1 MFNYPM
7 APEQAS
13 TFGAEHDF
21 IFYLI
26 TILTVFFTVAV
37 MVCVLYFAFKYR
49 RGSKANRDN
58 IVHHSQKLEIA
69 WSMPPLILGLVIFG
83 LSTSLFVK
91 VRVPPKDAA
100 EFFVVGKQWMWHIQ
114 HPSGIREN
122 NTLTIPVGKPVK
134 LTMISQDVIHAFYV
148 PAFRTQYMVIPGR
161 YTTMWFNP
169 IKEGKYPIFCNMY
182 CGTQHSEMGGYVYVV
197 SQPEYAA
204 FVARGGDKKKDHV
217 QTLAE
222 QGKSLF
228 GGNTGSLNCV
238 SCHGEKDTERGPS
251 LSGIAGSMRKFADGQ
266 SALADDDY
274 LRESIIAPE
283 KRLTAGYEGTMPPD
297 YKSQLSEEQIRH
309 LIEYIKTLGVAKAAP
324 VTPTTM
330 PALSGGTSK

>member
-1 MFNYPM
+1 MFNYPLS
-7 APEQAS
+7 PEQGSSFA
-13 TFGAEHDF
+13 AEHDF
-21 IFYLI
+21 IFWLI
-26 TILTVFFTVAV
+26 TLLTVFFTVAV
-37 MVCVLYFAFKYR
+37 MACVVFFAFKYR

-69 WSMPPLILGLVIFG
+69 WSMPPLILGLLIFG
-83 LSTSLFVK
+83 LSTNLFIK

-114 HPSGIREN
+114 HPNGIREN

-148 PAFRTQYMVIPGR
+148 PAFRTQFMVIPGR

-204 FVARGGDKKKDHV
+204 FVARGGDKKKDNVH
-217 QTLAE
+217 TLAD
-222 QGKSLF
+222 QGKALF
-228 GGNTGSLNCV
+228 GGNTSSLNCLG
-238 SCHGEKDTERGPS
+238 CHGDKDTEQGPS
-251 LSGIAGSMRKFADGQ
+251 LAGIVGTTRKLENGQ
-266 SALADDDY
+266 TALADDDY
-274 LRESIIAPE
+274 LRESIIAPA
-283 KRLTAGYEGTMPPD
+283 KRLTAGYEGTMPTN
-297 YKSQLSEEQIRH
+297 YKTQLSEEQIRNI
-309 LIEYIKTLGVAKAAP
+309 IEYIKTLGSKPATPAS
-324 VTPTTM
+324 PTT
-330 PALSGGTSK
+330 PSLTGGTSR